1 MALLSLCMP
10 SNRNLAASRAAIEG
24 AIAFAEARD
33 AELVI
38 SDNSGDPEKEAY
50 WRGRSPRIRYS
61 TSVGT
66 TAFQNFLATIDAAT
80 TPFILQLG
88 DDDAIALDP
97 KVPPIDLATL
107 PADFMGVRPKTE
119 VTISGAGVV
128 RVKTFS
134 IDSLTPSERIREYS
148 QKAGGDN
155 SGFYSIY
162 RREPYRNLI
171 RLFAEEHP
179 IKGNFIDW
187 AMALALFAY
196 GRMAYD
202 GGIIYRYNADQWS
215 SPERVAAKNREI
227 FAAVGLPDHT
237 EMFQPLLMALDLFIF
252 VSRPG
257 TPLSREQA
265 LDAVSI
271 TAGDVLNGFLNQ
283 VIRQPADYS
292 EKIRYLTELA
302 MQETNAFGRFQLAII
317 MADELKPGLKD
328 GYVRFYQTAQTF
340 S

>member
-10 SNRNLAASRAAIEG
+10 SNRRFEASRAAIEG

-50 WRGRSPRIRYS
+50 WRRQSPRIRYS
-61 TSVGT
+61 TAMGT
-66 TAFQNFLATIDAAT
+66 TAFENFLATIHAAT

-97 KVPPIDLATL
+97 AVPAVDLAAL

-119 VTISGAGVV
+119 VTVTGAGVV
-128 RVKTFS
+128 RVKAFS
-134 IDSLTPSERIREYS
+134 IDGLTPSERIREYS

-162 RREPYRNLI
+162 RRDPYRNLI
-171 RLFAEEHP
+171 RLFAEQHP

-215 SPERVAAKNREI
+215 SPERIAAKNREI
-227 FAAVGLPDHT
+227 FASVGLPAHT
-237 EMFQPLLMALDLFIF
+237 ETYQPLLMALDLFIF

-257 TPLSREQA
+257 TPLNQEQA

-283 VIRQPADYS
+283 VIRDPGQYS

-302 MQETNAFGRFQLAII
+302 MQESNAFGRFQLALI

-328 GYVRFYQTAQTF
+328 AYVRFYQTAQTF
-340 S
+340 A